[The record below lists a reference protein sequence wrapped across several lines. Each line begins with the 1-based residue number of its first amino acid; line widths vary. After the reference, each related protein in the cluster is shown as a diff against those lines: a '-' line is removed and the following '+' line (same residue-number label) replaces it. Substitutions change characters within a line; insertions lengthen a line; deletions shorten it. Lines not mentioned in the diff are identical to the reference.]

1 MNNYKNNNHYIDFS
15 TYKDLTAAEKYELE
29 QIQKKY
35 YPIER
40 TDYLTEYYLNGKI
53 NDDEYEKLTTVQF
66 QYIED

>member
-1 MNNYKNNNHYIDFS
+1 MTNYKENNHYIDFS
-15 TYKDLTAAEKYELE
+15 KYDNLTPAEKHELE

-40 TDYLTEYYLNGKI
+40 TDYLMEYYLNGKI

-66 QYIED
+66 QYIDD